1 MSKPGFAAKTAAI
14 ALVACCLGFS
24 SARADP
30 VTLHYMCSADGN
42 GCAVMADVLARF
54 SKENPD
60 IQVNVDAVP
69 AKTVIESL
77 PVQLAAGEGPDL
89 ARISDF
95 GGLHSYFLD
104 VGQYVDR
111 QRWSASFGRSLKW
124 LRTDRDDHGFY
135 GIPLQF
141 SVTGG
146 FVNETLFQQA
156 GISMPGPGATWQEWA
171 DAAYRVAKATDTP
184 YAMAFDR
191 SGRAIAAPAIS
202 FGARYDV
209 SDDAA
214 HVVDDGFRL
223 FANKFVEWTKDG
235 TIAKELWVSQSGTT
249 PQDAAQQFINGKVV
263 FYYGGSNQV
272 GHFQETI
279 KDRFDW
285 KVALAP
291 CGPATC
297 TAMPGGVA
305 VVGFKTSKH
314 PEAVAKVLDFLSQEA
329 TQKELAVRTLSIPA
343 NESLLRAGFDYEG
356 ASPQA
361 VDALGVLSREIGKI
375 AEPAE
380 VLESY
385 RFSQAI
391 FNATVVRLTQAI
403 IGESSLDEALE
414 RINRDIAE
422 AVKAAKGQ

>member
-1 MSKPGFAAKTAAI
+1 MATI
-14 ALVACCLGFS
+14 ALTACFLGFS

-30 VTLHYMCSADGN
+30 VTLHFMCSAEGN
-42 GCAVMADVLARF
+42 GCAVMSDVLGRF
-54 SKENPD
+54 TKDNPD
-60 IQVNVDAVP
+60 IQVSVDAVP

-95 GGLHSYFLD
+95 GGLHNFFLD
-104 VGQYVDR
+104 IGQYIDR
-111 QRWSASFGRSLKW
+111 QRWSESFGRSLKW
-124 LRTDRDDHGFY
+124 LRARGDDQGFY
-135 GIPLQF
+135 GVPLQF

-146 FVNETLFQQA
+146 FVNETLFEQA
-156 GISMPGPGATWQEWA
+156 GVSMPGPGATWQDWA

-184 YAMAFDR
+184 YPMAFDR
-191 SGRAIAAPAIS
+191 SGRAFAAPAIS

-209 SDDAA
+209 ADDAA

-223 FANKFVEWTKDG
+223 FADKFVEWTKDG
-235 TIAKELWVSQSGTT
+235 TITKELWVSPSATT
-249 PQDAAQQFINGKVV
+249 PQDAVQQFINGKVV
-263 FYYGGSNQV
+263 FYYGSSNQV
-272 GHFQETI
+272 GRFEEAI

-285 KVALAP
+285 KAAVAP

-314 PEAVAKVLDFLSQEA
+314 PEAVAKVLDFLSQES

-343 NESLLRAGFDYEG
+343 NESLLRAGFSYGG
-356 ASPQA
+356 ASSQA

-380 VLESY
+380 LLESY

-414 RINRDIAE
+414 RVNRDIAE
-422 AVKAAKGQ
+422 AVKAAEGQ